1 MELHIRDV
9 SKTYSNGVQALKD
22 VTLTVPAGM
31 YGLLGHVF
39 VGDEGARRDA
49 QQRLPYAH
57 LKVRPLSH
65 KYLRDRTTLSTIP
78 TFATSCGSSTSNRT
92 LLSADVISNGLGKHL
107 SS

>member
-22 VTLTVPAGM
+22 VTLTIPAGM

-39 VGDEGARRDA
+39 VSEEGARRDA

-57 LKVRPLSH
+57 LKVRPPLAQVLAGPDYTLDDTH
-65 KYLRDRTTLSTIP
+65 VRNQLRLFD
-78 TFATSCGSSTSNRT
+78 F
-92 LLSADVISNGLGKHL
+92 
-107 SS
+107 

>member
-9 SKTYSNGVQALKD
+9 FKTYSNGVQALKV
-22 VTLTVPAGM
+22 VTLTIPAGM

-49 QQRLPYAH
+49 QQRLPYAP

-65 KYLRDRTTLSTIP
+65 KYLRDRTILSTIP
-78 TFATSCGSSTSNRT
+78 TFAISCGSSTSNRT
-92 LLSADVISNGLGKHL
+92 LLMGGVNVSEGKL
-107 SS
+107 I